1 MFIPL
6 RSSRPR
12 RIALLLV
19 LFTTLIPGCL
29 DGPRTGQAIK
39 GTPDGTVDRLVISEG
54 VVMHESGKFLELVD
68 RTDQTLVLVDF
79 WADWCGPC
87 KALAPSL
94 EKIKKKWGDKLE
106 VVKVDVDQNQPIQ
119 RHLEV
124 TGIPDVRIYR
134 NGVQVGGFVG
144 LAPREEIESIL
155 KSLK

>member
-1 MFIPL
+1 MPVQTRRSFIPTV
-6 RSSRPR
+6 
-12 RIALLLV
+12 LLFV
-19 LFTTLIPGCL
+19 TITSVIPGCV
-29 DGPRTGQAIK
+29 DGPSTGQPIT
-39 GTPDGTVDRLVISEG
+39 GTPDGMVDRLVVSEG

-68 RTDQTLVLVDF
+68 RKDQKLVLVDF

-94 EKIKKKWGDKLE
+94 EKIKKKWGDNLE
-106 VVKVDVDQNQPIQ
+106 VVKVDVDQNGPIVK
-119 RHLEV
+119 HLEV
-124 TGIPDVRIYR
+124 SSIPDVRIYR